1 MNIINIILKKN
12 DSTDKI
18 EVTEEG
24 TNIKIGNDNYEII
37 DQTGS
42 IASSGAIV
50 LNCIPVKPEGR
61 ERFEERFLNRPKR
74 IENEEGFKAI
84 RVSRP
89 LKGDTYIILTQ
100 WTSEEAF
107 RNWQDSDAYSHAHKK
122 RGTDKGLD
130 RDESVLKAKSY
141 HDVYEVGS
149 NDRV

>member
-1 MNIINIILKKN
+1 KIFKYMRFKINNIILKKN

-74 IENEEGFKAI
+74 IENEEGFRAI

-89 LKGDTYIILTQ
+89 LERDTYIVLTQ
-100 WTSEEAF
+100 WTSA
-107 RNWQDSDAYSHAHKK
+107 HAV
-122 RGTDKGLD
+122 R
-130 RDESVLKAKSY
+130 KSQ
-141 HDVYEVGS
+141 
-149 NDRV
+149 